1 VQFFG
6 VTRVNVLEPV
16 ELPPSRSSLACVA
29 RVLVLSRVE
38 RSRIRMSQRSV
49 ERVIGKLV
57 TDEAFRRRFSAR
69 PQSTLQ
75 ETAEGG
81 LELTACEMQA
91 LAALDKRV
99 LEQFAEAIDPR
110 LQKTDIHGGVH

>member
-1 VQFFG
+1 
-6 VTRVNVLEPV
+6 
-16 ELPPSRSSLACVA
+16 
-29 RVLVLSRVE
+29 
-38 RSRIRMSQRSV
+38 MSQRSV

-69 PQSTLQ
+69 PESTLQ
-75 ETAEGG
+75 ETADGG

-91 LAALDKRV
+91 LAALDTSV